1 MNKNDLLTLE
11 ITDLNP
17 DGNGVGRG
25 ENGEV
30 IFVPLAAPGDVCRV
44 KIIKCAKNYF
54 VARLEELLTPSP
66 CRIHSDCAVYHR
78 CGGCVYRHVS
88 VETENSLKKSMV
100 QNALKRIGHLDVPV
114 EETVCFGDQHYRN
127 KVVYPLGR
135 NKDGEVSF
143 GYYARHTH
151 AMVEHETCL
160 LQEDLFDKIALFHVE
175 QSQKHHV
182 PVWNEVSKTGLLRH
196 LAMRKNRK
204 GEYTVCMVASKEF
217 PKAKTMG
224 EELLHAF
231 PQVIGMF
238 LNINPK
244 GDNTIF
250 GAKTLCLAGESTL
263 RDSLC
268 GKEFSVSP
276 TAFYQVNPDVAEAL
290 YCKAAELAN
299 LQEGETLL
307 DLYCG
312 AGTIGLSMIHPGQK
326 LCGVEIIP
334 DAVENAWENA
344 KNNGRTEE
352 DTLFVCGDA
361 SLGVEACRKAFGNPH
376 VIVVDPPRKGL
387 SDQVIQTLLDVAPN
401 KIVYISCNPATLA
414 SNCEKLSHT
423 YEITYAQPF
432 NMFPRTGHV
441 ETIVCLRKRLVD
453 INS

>member
-1 MNKNDLLTLE
+1 MNKNDLITLR

-30 IFVPLAAPGDVCRV
+30 VFVPLTAPGDVCKV

-54 VARLEELLTPSP
+54 VARLEELLEPSA
-66 CRIHSDCAVYHR
+66 CRVDSGCAVYQR
-78 CGGCVYRHVS
+78 CGGCVYRHITI
-88 VETENSLKKSMV
+88 EAENVLKQSMV
-100 QNALKRIGHLDVPV
+100 QNALKRIGHIDVPV
-114 EETVCFGDQHYRN
+114 GETVCFEKERYRN

-135 NKDGEVSF
+135 NKDGDPAF

-151 AMVEHETCL
+151 AIVEHHDCL
-160 LQEDLFDKIALFHVE
+160 LQEDLFDQIALFHVE
-175 QSQKHHV
+175 QSKKHHV
-182 PVWNEVSKTGLLRH
+182 PLWNEVSKTGILRH
-196 LAMRKNRK
+196 LVMRKNQK
-204 GEYTVCMVASKEF
+204 EEYIVCMVASKTF
-217 PKAKTMG
+217 SKAKTMG
-224 EELLHAF
+224 EELFEAF
-231 PQVIGMF
+231 PQVVGVV

-250 GAKTLCLAGESTL
+250 GKETVHLAGETTL
-263 RDSLC
+263 QDVLC
-268 GKEFSVSP
+268 NKTFMVSP
-276 TAFYQVNPDVAEAL
+276 TAFYQVNADCAEAL
-290 YCKAAELAN
+290 YRKAAELAD

-326 LCGVEIIP
+326 LCGVEIIS
-334 DAVENAWENA
+334 DAVKNARENA
-344 KNNGRTEE
+344 KNNGRAEE

-361 SLGVEACRKAFGNPH
+361 SLGVEACKKKFGNPH

-387 SDQVIQTLLDVAPN
+387 SDEVINTLLDVCPE

-414 SNCEKLSHT
+414 ANCEKMKDA

-432 NMFPRTGHV
+432 NMFPRTGHI
-441 ETIVCLRKRLVD
+441 EAIVCLHKRL
-453 INS
+453 

>member
-1 MNKNDLLTLE
+1 MNKNDLITLR

-17 DGNGVGRG
+17 DGNGVGRLDS
-25 ENGEV
+25 GEV
-30 IFVPLAAPGDVCRV
+30 VFVPLTAPGDLCRV

-54 VARLEELLTPSP
+54 VARLEELIEPAA
-66 CRIHSDCAVYHR
+66 CRVEADCAVYHR
-78 CGGCVYRHVS
+78 CGGCVYRHID
-88 VETENSLKKSMV
+88 ENAENLLKKQIV
-100 QNALKRIGHLDVPV
+100 ENALRRIGHLDVTV
-114 EETVCFGDQHYRN
+114 EDTVSFGFSAYRN

-135 NKDGEVSF
+135 DNNGEVTY

-151 AMVEHETCL
+151 AIISHTCCP
-160 LQEDLFDKIALFHVE
+160 LQEDLFDTIAVFHVE
-175 QSQKHHV
+175 QIKKHHV
-182 PVWNEVSKTGLLRH
+182 PIWNETTKKGYLRH
-196 LAMRKNRK
+196 LAMRKNRA
-204 GEYTVCMVASKEF
+204 GEYTVCMVSSAPF
-217 PKAKTMG
+217 QKAGTMA
-224 EELLHAF
+224 EELMEAF
-231 PQVIGMF
+231 PQVVGVF

-250 GAKTLCLAGESTL
+250 GDKTACLAGESTL
-263 RDSLC
+263 KDSLC
-268 GKEFSVSP
+268 GKTFSVSP

-290 YCKAAELAN
+290 YRKAAELAD
-299 LQEGETLL
+299 LGEGETLL

-334 DAVENAWENA
+334 DAVDNAWKNA
-344 KNNGRTEE
+344 KDNGRNEE

-361 SLGVEACRKAFGNPH
+361 SLGVEECRQKFGNPH

-387 SDQVIQTLLDVAPN
+387 SDRVIQTLLDVAPK

-414 SNCEKLSHT
+414 ANCEKLSHT

-441 ETIVCLRKRLVD
+441 ECVVQLKR
-453 INS
+453 N